1 MTQAVNDLPGE
12 DFSCWLVEV
21 SSHLMG
27 ASGLVWALLLTLGWL
42 VLVQTLAFVNC
53 PRGVVAGLRRA
64 GKPPSS

>member
-1 MTQAVNDLPGE
+1 MTQEVNDLPGE

-42 VLVQTLAFVNC
+42 VLVQTLAFRIAQEGWWRVEESW
-53 PRGVVAGLRRA
+53 
-64 GKPPSS
+64 KTTSS